1 MLSGDQSLRLDTWNL
16 IGTSGSVLDSPCT
29 VIDSSS
35 TPCQGNPYSWNQSAT
50 GETPVREST
59 GKFVAKSEESNRETI
74 PTPRFLRRSPTMG
87 SFFPAE
93 GIHPQNYMA
102 DQSRLQISELQFG
115 KFSTPS
121 TFACWKISFK
131 TQVSS
136 CSGSLS
142 EALLWVQERGDGR
155 FSGRLKIILLNSG
168 LRSFPEF

>member
-16 IGTSGSVLDSPCT
+16 IGTSGNVFDSPCA

-35 TPCQGNPYSWNQSAT
+35 TPYQGILHSWNQSAT
-50 GETPVREST
+50 CETPVREST
-59 GKFVAKSEESNRETI
+59 GKFVAKSKERNRETI
-74 PTPRFLRRSPTMG
+74 PTPRFVRRSPTMG

-93 GIHPQNYMA
+93 GVHPQNYMT

-136 CSGSLS
+136 CFGSLS
-142 EALLWVQERGDGR
+142 EALLWVQE
-155 FSGRLKIILLNSG
+155 K
-168 LRSFPEF
+168 